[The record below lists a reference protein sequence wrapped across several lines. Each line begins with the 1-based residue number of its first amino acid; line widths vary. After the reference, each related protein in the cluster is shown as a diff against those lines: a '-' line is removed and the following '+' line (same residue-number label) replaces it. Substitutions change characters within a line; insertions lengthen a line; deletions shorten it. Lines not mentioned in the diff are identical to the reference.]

1 MKLGKKILELRK
13 KKGLSQEQLGEK
25 VDVTRQT
32 ISNWELEET
41 SPNPE
46 QLKLLSK
53 ALNVSVD
60 DLIDND
66 LQNVVLSKIKM
77 TERQTRTIKKILK
90 GFLIG
95 FIGHCLK
102 DAIFYGSPWFS
113 WVIASAVVGL
123 VIGLASKK
131 INISGGEF
139 NKKDIILFNITQV
152 IANALAW
159 FVVAPTLDI
168 WIYAEP
174 ASKVYIQGALG
185 GTGNMITVAILGTAI
200 LKSYAKTKIQ
210 TGSLDREL

>member
-1 MKLGKKILELRK
+1 ML
-13 KKGLSQEQLGEK
+13 
-25 VDVTRQT
+25 
-32 ISNWELEET
+32 
-41 SPNPE
+41 
-46 QLKLLSK
+46 
-53 ALNVSVD
+53 
-60 DLIDND
+60 
-66 LQNVVLSKIKM
+66 
-77 TERQTRTIKKILK
+77 
-90 GFLIG
+90 
-95 FIGHCLK
+95 
-102 DAIFYGSPWFS
+102 IFYGSPWFS

-200 LKSYAKTKIQ
+200 LKSYAKTKYKQ
-210 TGSLDREL
+210 VV